1 MSEAMNVLTRKNSLR
16 ATMREMN
23 ADQLEKL
30 LADVTAIYDEL
41 KEEKRAQAEAEE
53 AHRQK
58 IQEFI
63 ALMNEEGITPEDIL
77 DSSVA
82 PKLTRQVKPKY
93 RRIDNATGKALEW
106 TGRGRTPKWITEHE
120 EKGVSRADFLIVNDE
135 SA

>member
-1 MSEAMNVLTRKNSLR
+1 
-16 ATMREMN
+16 MN
-23 ADQLEKL
+23 ADQIEKL

-58 IQEFI
+58 IQSLI

-77 DSSVA
+77 GSTGTTK
-82 PKLTRQVKPKY
+82 PTRQVKPKY

-106 TGRGRTPKWITEHE
+106 SGRGRTPKWITEHE
-120 EKGVSRADFLIVNDE
+120 EKGGSRDDFLIVGGE